1 MLNLQDIIRKQKTIL
16 DFEIIYLIESR
27 MRDWQKT
34 WNKKFI
40 SINKNQLSSI
50 VSKNKVFSFY
60 CTDTDPVLLWIGL
73 NSAED
78 FLISQNKCFFI
89 KKSNFLDFLDFL
101 DELKFGKK
109 KLIWPQEGF

>member
-50 VSKNKVFSFY
+50 
-60 CTDTDPVLLWIGL
+60 
-73 NSAED
+73 
-78 FLISQNKCFFI
+78 
-89 KKSNFLDFLDFL
+89 KK
-101 DELKFGKK
+101 
-109 KLIWPQEGF
+109 